1 MKKYQLEIFCFEAK
15 ICDEDFNWVDL
26 SQLGLPE
33 ELIRKMSE
41 TGIVEMQ
48 NNNVRSDQIGRIYK
62 ALRLRQNL
70 GINLAGA
77 GVILDLMEEMESLR
91 EEIKR
96 LKREF
101 F

>member
-15 ICDEDFNWVDL
+15 IWDEDYNWVDL
-26 SQLGLPE
+26 TQLGLPE
-33 ELIRKMSE
+33 GLIRKMSE
-41 TGIVEMQ
+41 MGIVEMR
-48 NNNVRSDQIGRIYK
+48 NNCVRSDQIARIYK
-62 ALRLRQNL
+62 AMRLRQNL

-101 F
+101 L